1 MKNFENYS
9 SFSESRATLRV
20 VAPPKSAFPSAY
32 LEIDG
37 FCLLSL
43 AWESQD
49 WFGIILLVPQ
59 VWLAGFSFS

>member
-9 SFSESRATLRV
+9 SFNESRSTLRV

-49 WFGIILLVPQ
+49 
-59 VWLAGFSFS
+59 